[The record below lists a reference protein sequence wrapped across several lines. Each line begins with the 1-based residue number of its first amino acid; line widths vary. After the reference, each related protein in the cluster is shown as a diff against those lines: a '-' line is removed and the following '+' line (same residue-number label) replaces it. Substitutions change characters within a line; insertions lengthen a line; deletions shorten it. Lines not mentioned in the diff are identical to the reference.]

1 MSKNLQRKSSKKEQW
16 SSRTGKRN
24 REENSAQ
31 IKQFAESISSFESS
45 PLDLRSEADL
55 LQLKEE
61 TPHIRSVTQSGDLQ
75 GIAVNAAASQSI
87 AELLGEGQDLEGELV
102 QGIERARDADQ
113 GEIRTHEASRKE
125 VPSYTDRNRI

>member
-1 MSKNLQRKSSKKEQW
+1 MRKNLQRKSSKKEQW
-16 SSRTGKRN
+16 PSTKRKRN
-24 REENSAQ
+24 REQNSAQ
-31 IKQFAESISSFESS
+31 IKPTSSFETS

-55 LQLKEE
+55 QLKNE
-61 TPHIRSVTQSGDLQ
+61 TPYIPSVTQSGDLQ
-75 GIAVNAAASQSI
+75 GIAVNDATSQSI

-125 VPSYTDRNRI
+125 VPSYKDRNRI